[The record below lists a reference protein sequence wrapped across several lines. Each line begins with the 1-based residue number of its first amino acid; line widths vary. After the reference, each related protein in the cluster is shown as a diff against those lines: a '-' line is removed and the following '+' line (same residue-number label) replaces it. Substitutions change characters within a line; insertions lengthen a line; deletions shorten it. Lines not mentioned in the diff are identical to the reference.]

1 MAVYSYKARDEK
13 GTLVTGNMD
22 ADNIKA
28 VYMQLDSLGLYPVS
42 VSEIKNIGGNISLS
56 TSFIPFLGS
65 YQKITYDDLIFFT
78 RQLQTIIKAGI
89 PLISGLKAL
98 EEQTTKSRLKNVIKD
113 LYMDIE
119 KGRSFSDAMSRHSDV
134 FPEVYV
140 SMIRAGEIGGVLEDV
155 LERLVGML
163 EFQLKTKEMIKS
175 ALRYP
180 IMVVVSIV
188 IAFFV
193 LVTFVIPKFVPLF
206 KSAKIDLPLPTRIM
220 ILINDIVQQFGV
232 YLVLGV
238 IALIV
243 GFMLYKRTERGRLQW
258 DRFKLKL
265 PLIGEILHKIYMS
278 RFANMFENMI
288 RSGVPVI
295 KSLEVVSKTIG
306 NVYIS
311 TKIDEVGL
319 KIEKGKG
326 ISTPLKDTGIFPPLV
341 IHLVSTGE
349 NTGSLEEMLKEVSNH
364 YDREITYSVGRI
376 SAWIE
381 PMLTVALS
389 IMVLFMALAIFMPW
403 WNMMSAIRGGV

>member
-1 MAVYSYKARDEK
+1 
-13 GTLVTGNMD
+13 
-22 ADNIKA
+22 
-28 VYMQLDSLGLYPVS
+28 
-42 VSEIKNIGGNISLS
+42 
-56 TSFIPFLGS
+56 
-65 YQKITYDDLIFFT
+65 
-78 RQLQTIIKAGI
+78 
-89 PLISGLKAL
+89 
-98 EEQTTKSRLKNVIKD
+98 
-113 LYMDIE
+113 
-119 KGRSFSDAMSRHSDV
+119 
-134 FPEVYV
+134 
-140 SMIRAGEIGGVLEDV
+140 
-155 LERLVGML
+155 
-163 EFQLKTKEMIKS
+163 
-175 ALRYP
+175 
-180 IMVVVSIV
+180 
-188 IAFFV
+188 
-193 LVTFVIPKFVPLF
+193 
-206 KSAKIDLPLPTRIM
+206 
-220 ILINDIVQQFGV
+220 
-232 YLVLGV
+232 LVLGV

>member
-1 MAVYSYKARDEK
+1 MAIYSYKARDEE
-13 GTLVTGNMD
+13 GTLITGNIE
-22 ADNIKA
+22 ADDIRVVFN
-28 VYMQLDSLGLYPVS
+28 QLDNLNLIPVS
-42 VSEIKNIGGNISLS
+42 VKEIKGEGDRVSQAFSLKAIGG
-56 TSFIPFLGS
+56 
-65 YQKITYDDLIFFT
+65 YQKITYDDIIFFT

-98 EEQTTKSRLKNVIKD
+98 EEQTTKNRLKNIIR
-113 LYMDIE
+113 DIYTDIDRG
-119 KGRSFSDAMSRHSDV
+119 KSFSEAMARHASV
-134 FPEVYV
+134 FSEVYI

-155 LERLVGML
+155 LERLVGIL

-180 IMVVVSIV
+180 IMVVVSLIV
-188 IAFFV
+188 AFFV
-193 LVTFVIPKFVPLF
+193 LITFVIPKFVPLF
-206 KSAKIDLPLPTRIM
+206 KSAKIELPLPTRIM
-220 ILINDIVQQFGV
+220 ILINDVVQQYGLFILGGI
-232 YLVLGV
+232 VLIGV
-238 IALIV
+238 ILVFYI
-243 GFMLYKRTERGRLQW
+243 KTESGRLKW
-258 DRFKLKL
+258 DKAKLKL

-295 KSLEVVSKTIG
+295 KALEIVSKTVG
-306 NVYIS
+306 NAYIS

-326 ISTPLKDTGIFPPLV
+326 ISKPLKDAGIFPPLV

-349 NTGSLEEMLKEVSNH
+349 STGSLEEMLKEVSNH
-364 YDREITYSVGRI
+364 YDREITYSVARL

-381 PMLTVALS
+381 PILTAGLS

-403 WNMMSAIRGGV
+403 WNMMSAIRGGG

>member
-13 GTLVTGNMD
+13 GTLVAGNMD

-42 VSEIKNIGGNISLS
+42 VSEIKGIGGNISLS

-381 PMLTVALS
+381 P
-389 IMVLFMALAIFMPW
+389 
-403 WNMMSAIRGGV
+403 

>member
-1 MAVYSYKARDEK
+1 MAIYSYKARDDR
-13 GTLVTGNMD
+13 GILVNGNMD

-28 VYMQLDSLGLYPVS
+28 VYMQLDNLGLYPIS
-42 VSEIKNIGGNISLS
+42 VKEVNKRGDEPLHSLS
-56 TSFIPFLGS
+56 FKG

-98 EEQTTKSRLKNVIKD
+98 EEQTKKQRLKNIIRD
-113 LYMDIE
+113 IYMDIDRG
-119 KGRSFSDAMSRHSDV
+119 KSFSEAMARHNNV
-134 FPEVYV
+134 FPEVYI

-155 LERLVGML
+155 LGRLSGML

-180 IMVVVSIV
+180 IMVVVSLM

-206 KSAKIDLPLPTRIM
+206 KSAKIELPLPTRIM
-220 ILINDIVQQFGV
+220 IFINDIVQQYGV
-232 YLVLGV
+232 FLLGG
-238 IALIV
+238 IIV
-243 GFMLYKRTERGRLQW
+243 AIVVFIFYIRTENGRLYW
-258 DRFKLKL
+258 DRFKLRL
-265 PLIGEILHKIYMS
+265 PLIGDILHKIYMS

-288 RSGVPVI
+288 RAGVPVI
-295 KSLEVVSKTIG
+295 KALEIVSKTIG
-306 NVYIS
+306 NAFIS

-326 ISTPLKDTGIFPPLV
+326 ISSPMKDAGIFPTLV

-349 NTGSLEEMLKEVSNH
+349 TTGSLEEMLAEVYNH
-364 YDREITYSVGRI
+364 YDREITYSVGRL

-381 PMLTVALS
+381 PILTAGLS

-403 WNMMSAIRGGV
+403 WNMMSALRGGG

>member
-13 GTLVTGNMD
+13 GTLVAGNMD